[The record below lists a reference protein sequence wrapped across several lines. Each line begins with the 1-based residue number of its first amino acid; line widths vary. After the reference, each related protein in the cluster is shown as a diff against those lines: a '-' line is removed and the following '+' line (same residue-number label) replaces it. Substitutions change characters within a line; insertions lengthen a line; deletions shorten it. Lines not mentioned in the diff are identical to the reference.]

1 MRNKLNSKAAFF
13 AVILLFSLVFS
24 CKKDEVY
31 EMSADDISL
40 AEVLVKSKLVV
51 GVNTHNPPMCFFNNK
66 QELVGFDVDVFKELA
81 DKMNIE
87 VEFFHID
94 VSTMFDLIN
103 DGTID
108 CIALGL
114 SYSEERSKVLELT
127 KPYLR
132 NVVVILSL
140 QSKDLKTIE
149 DLEGKKIGGEKKSL
163 SISLLKNNPDIMS
176 RVSEV
181 KESYN
186 NIPEVLSD
194 LKNYGIDACV
204 GDITTLA
211 LYLKTEPN
219 VYTLFEQAIA
229 LDSYVYAFKKGNLAL
244 KKEVEQNLLEMEER
258 GIFEKISRKWFGI
271 NLVIFGK

>member
-1 MRNKLNSKAAFF
+1 MHNKLNLKAAFL
-13 AVILLFSLVFS
+13 AMLLFAGLIFS
-24 CKKDEVY
+24 CKKNDTQT
-31 EMSADDISL
+31 MSSDDISL

-51 GVNTHNPPMCFFNNK
+51 GVNTYNPPMCFYNNK
-66 QELVGFDVDVFKELA
+66 QELVGFDIDIFKELA

-87 VEFFHID
+87 VEFTHISA
-94 VSTMFDLIN
+94 STMFDLIN
-103 DGTID
+103 ADTID

-114 SYSEERSKVLELT
+114 SYSEERSKILELT

-140 QSKDLKTIE
+140 KSKDLKTIK
-149 DLEGKKIGGEKKSL
+149 DLEGKKIGGEKGSL

-194 LKNYGIDACV
+194 LKSYAIDACV
-204 GDITTLA
+204 GDMTTLA
-211 LYLKTEPN
+211 TYLKAEPD

-244 KKEVEQNLLEMEER
+244 KNEIEQNLLEMEEI
-258 GIFEKISRKWFGI
+258 GFFEKASRKWFGTNMI
-271 NLVIFGK
+271 ILGK